1 MRQAAR
7 ILVVDDD
14 ARSREVLVDALVG
27 AGFETAACSSAAR
40 AIQAA
45 KTFRPDLIVLEM
57 LLPDRDAGIALAR
70 HLRAEG
76 DPLLCFVT
84 RDTNLDDRLVA
95 YAAGADEFLVK
106 PYVVDELL
114 ARLRALLRRA
124 GREAS
129 LVTQVGRLVVDEP
142 SHRAVFDGEPVDLGA
157 TDFTLLAVLARHAGH
172 VLSKARLL
180 ELVWGYDAVDEN
192 LVEVHIS
199 ILRRRLGPE
208 AAALIRT
215 VRGVGYV
222 LSDGDVP

>member
-7 ILVVDDD
+7 ILVVDGD
-14 ARSREVLVDALVG
+14 ARSREQLVDALEG
-27 AGFETAACSSAAR
+27 AGYETTACSSATG
-40 AIQAA
+40 AIRSA
-45 KTFRPDLIVLEM
+45 KTFRPDLVVLEM
-57 LLPDRDAGIALAR
+57 LLPESGAGIALAR

-76 DPLLCFVT
+76 GPLLFFVT
-84 RDTNLDDRLVA
+84 RDADLDDRLVA

-106 PYVVDELL
+106 PYVVGELL
-114 ARLRALLRRA
+114 ARVRALLRRA
-124 GREAS
+124 GREGS

-142 SHRAVFDGEPVDLGA
+142 SHRALFDDDPIELGA

-172 VLSKARLL
+172 VLSKTRLL

-192 LVEVHIS
+192 LVEVHAS

-222 LSDGDVP
+222 LRDRDRA